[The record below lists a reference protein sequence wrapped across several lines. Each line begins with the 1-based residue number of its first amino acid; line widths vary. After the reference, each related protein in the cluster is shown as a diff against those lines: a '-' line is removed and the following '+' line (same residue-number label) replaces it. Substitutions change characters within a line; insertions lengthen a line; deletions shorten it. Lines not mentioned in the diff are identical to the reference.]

1 MGFAPQAGEK
11 HLASFEIRGPVN
23 RTKFA
28 RYKKELRAALR
39 KCAARKWKITETK
52 LVKKKKKKK

>member
-1 MGFAPQAGEK
+1 MGFAPQTGEK
-11 HLASFEIRGPVN
+11 HMASFEIRGPVD

-39 KCAARKWKITETK
+39 KCAGRKWKITVKK
-52 LVKKKKKKK
+52 LVKKK